1 MPQDGRELVGRTM
14 AARRLPAPRW
24 QTPLPDGVVGSWGP
38 DVATIAERVKRIR
51 LDRHQR
57 RALNRA
63 LVYGADGRL
72 LHRLYLYSTARQ
84 QGKTVTVTS
93 LLDWA
98 LTAAALP
105 EWSRIIGVAHDKSQA
120 RIPYR
125 NVADDLRPLERQ
137 YGPAARG
144 GLNITT
150 YLGIRSGMH
159 GIPREYG
166 IGSRDAR
173 NALRGES
180 VDLALFDEVRT
191 QIDMETW
198 SALGP
203 TMLARPEPLGF
214 ATSTAG
220 NDRSRLLR
228 AWFDR
233 GVRIVDGAEPMGD
246 FGMTW
251 YASSERYGP
260 DDPRSWRESMPGY
273 AEGRLSESAIRSLA
287 LELGGFDTAAW
298 RSEGLNLWADA
309 IDTWLPAGVWARQTV
324 ERPERSGRVVL
335 GVEVVPSWRRGTVT
349 VSWPTDEGA
358 YVAIAGDD
366 DAIRPRKDGTAASSI
381 SPSDLIDLLDRMHDG
396 WHAAAVAVG
405 GKAAAYPHVEAWA
418 AEHDVPLVKIDDR
431 ALRSASELFRSE
443 LVGGRLVH
451 SDDPLLTAQVRNARP
466 SRPIESGDWYLSIR
480 ESAGEVDALRAAAW
494 ASWAAIAP
502 TEAELPPQIFA

>member
-1 MPQDGRELVGRTM
+1 M
-14 AARRLPAPRW
+14 ARRTPAPRW
-24 QTPLPDGVVGSWGP
+24 QTPLPPGVVGSWGP
-38 DVATIAERVKRIR
+38 DVARVAEKVKGIR

-63 LVYGADGRL
+63 LVYGSDGRL

-125 NVADDLRPLERQ
+125 NVANDLRPLERE
-137 YGPAARG
+137 YGSTARG

-150 YLGIRSGMH
+150 YLGIRSAMH

-198 SALGP
+198 AALGP

-220 NDRSRLLR
+220 NDRSVLLR
-228 AWFDR
+228 SWFDR

-251 YASSERYGP
+251 YASSERYAP
-260 DDPRSWRESMPGY
+260 DDPRSWREAMPGY
-273 AEGRLSESAIRSLA
+273 AEGRLDESAIRSLA
-287 LELGGFDTAAW
+287 LELGGFDTGAW

-309 IDTWLPAGVWARQTV
+309 IDTWLPAGIWARQTA
-324 ERPERSGRVVL
+324 PKPDLIGRVVL
-335 GVEVVPSWRRGTVT
+335 GVEVTPSWRRGTIT
-349 VSWPTDEGA
+349 VAWPTDDGA
-358 YVAIAGDD
+358 FVGIAGED
-366 DAIRPRKDGTAASSI
+366 DASRPRSDGSAAASI
-381 SPSDLIDLLDRMHDG
+381 SPADLIALLDRVHES
-396 WHAAAVAVG
+396 WNAAAVAVG
-405 GKAAAYPHVEAWA
+405 GKAAAFPHVEAWCD
-418 AEHDVPLVKIDDR
+418 EHDVQLVKLGDR
-431 ALRSASELFRSE
+431 ELRSASELFRSE
-443 LVGGRLVH
+443 LIGGRLTH
-451 SDDPLLTAQVRNARP
+451 SDDPLLSAQVRNARP
-466 SRPIESGDWYLSIR
+466 SRPIESGEWYLSIR

-502 TEAELPPQIFA
+502 VEAEIPPQVFT